1 MHNILQ
7 NHPLH
12 VSHPPKLSSPTPP
25 LAQHTPPSSTISQ
38 SLLRYHSIHHNTDP
52 HHANVYNSSSS
63 HLHSSARYMTF
74 YFAPVFKYIFL
85 YVLICLLLIAGFWT
99 NMVGGN
105 WLSRRGKG
113 RSRTAGEADQ
123 QQAAQQDNLVQKQVA
138 PQVDDDQQQDDDD
151 QQQDVSGSG
160 GSSSR
165 SIYLRGPVSLPQRP
179 ILRDRRPLIRPDGER
194 YVTLCSSFL
203 FILCVQNHNIN

>member
-1 MHNILQ
+1 M
-7 NHPLH
+7 
-12 VSHPPKLSSPTPP
+12 
-25 LAQHTPPSSTISQ
+25 TI
-38 SLLRYHSIHHNTDP
+38 
-52 HHANVYNSSSS
+52 
-63 HLHSSARYMTF
+63 

-105 WLSRRGKG
+105 WLRRRRGR
-113 RSRTAGEADQ
+113 RSRTADEAE
-123 QQAAQQDNLVQKQVA
+123 QAAQQDDLVQ
-138 PQVDDDQQQDDDD
+138 QQATPQDDLDQEQDD
-151 QQQDVSGSG
+151 NYQHQDASGSS

-165 SIYLRGPVSLPQRP
+165 SIYLRGPASLPQCP
-179 ILRDRRPLIRPDGER
+179 ILWDRRPLIRPDGER